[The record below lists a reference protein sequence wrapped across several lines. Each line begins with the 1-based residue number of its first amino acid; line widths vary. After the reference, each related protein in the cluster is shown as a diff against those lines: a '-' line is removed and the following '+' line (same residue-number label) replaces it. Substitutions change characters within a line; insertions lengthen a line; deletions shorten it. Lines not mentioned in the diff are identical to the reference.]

1 MPAQVVHIFDVADYD
16 AQLAQAAGRLRDG
29 AIVVLPTETVYGAAG
44 ALDRPEAV
52 ARLRV
57 LRGSSDDKNARPFTL
72 HIAKPQAAT
81 EYLDELN
88 ELGKRVIKKL
98 LPGPVALMF
107 EVSPARQREVAAKKN
122 VNVADL
128 YDRENIITLRCPD
141 HPVASDVLSQTDSP
155 IALTLVEP
163 RVSGGAQSF
172 DHLED
177 KVDLVLDSGPPRFA
191 KPSTIVRVHK
201 DRWEIVRVGIFDQR
215 IIERLLRTTV
225 LFVCS
230 GNTCRSPMAESIA
243 RRIMAKHLGVGD
255 DDLEAKGVS
264 VLSAGS
270 WAMPGTRAA
279 DNAIEAVKEIGA
291 DLSKHRSRPLS
302 VELIHQAD
310 VIFAMSRSHLQAVT
324 SLVPAANDK
333 AFTLDPSGDV
343 EDPIGGDA
351 SLYNELAASLKDLI
365 EKRLKETVLTS

>member
-1 MPAQVVHIFDVADYD
+1 MPAKVVNIFDITDYE
-16 AQLAQAAGRLRDG
+16 AQVAQAAQRLREG

-52 ARLRV
+52 ERLRA
-57 LRGSSDDKNARPFTL
+57 LRGTGKDASPRPFTI
-72 HIAKPQAAT
+72 HIAKPQAAA

-88 ELGKRVIKKL
+88 DLGKRVIKKL

-107 EVSPARQREVAAKKN
+107 EVSAARQREVAAQKN
-122 VNVADL
+122 VNVGDL

-141 HPVASDVLSQTDSP
+141 HAVASDVLSPIESP
-155 IALTLVEP
+155 VALTLVEP
-163 RVSGGAQSF
+163 RVTNGVQSF
-172 DHLED
+172 EHLDD
-177 KVDLVLDSGPPRFA
+177 KVDLVLDAGPPRFA

-310 VIFAMSRSHLQAVT
+310 VIFAMSRSHLQAVMA
-324 SLVPAANDK
+324 LVPSASDK

-343 EDPIGGDA
+343 EDPIGGDK
-351 SLYNELAASLKDLI
+351 SLYNELAASLQGLI
-365 EKRLKETVLTS
+365 EKRLKETVLT